1 MHPSNICDMVVTHDV
16 SSGSKSSVFNFVQFA
31 NMYDMFVTLHV
42 YGPKV
47 DKSIVVNPQPSN
59 M

>member
-1 MHPSNICDMVVTHDV
+1 MVVTYDV